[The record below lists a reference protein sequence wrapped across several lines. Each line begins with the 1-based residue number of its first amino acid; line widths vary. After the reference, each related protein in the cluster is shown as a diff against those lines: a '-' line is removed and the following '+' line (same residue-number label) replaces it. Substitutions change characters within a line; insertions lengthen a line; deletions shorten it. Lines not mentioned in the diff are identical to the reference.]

1 MFLPETSKQ
10 AEQQASAWGA
20 SPGRLFRCRQACQD
34 REGNRRR
41 IAVASLLALCV
52 GSLLLLETGSL
63 GRLAESPI
71 SNPGRVLLVTAHPDD
86 EVIFFSST
94 ISALHASG
102 LEVFLLCLTNGD
114 AHGLGGV
121 RERELRAAAKALQI
135 DSLHLN
141 ILNDSRI
148 QDGHHEE
155 WEQEYVA
162 AVVRKEVRRLLINTI
177 ITFDPAG
184 VTGHKNHKGC
194 HDGVRQYVTACV
206 REEGMQRCPDAWSLT
221 TTDDVRTHLSIFDI
235 IPSAIDGHRGNE
247 SAMFLNHDLLG
258 MFKAMAAHK
267 SQSRWWR
274 HVLLTRYTFVNTLQ
288 RVQPLLTEW
297 TLPLPAPSGLAA
309 TAATAEEAGE
319 PQGDQVTTAAMTSGA
334 AAKRDKFMARMS
346 RRVMKNIRR

>member
-10 AEQQASAWGA
+10 AEQQEATWGA
-20 SPGRLFRCRQACQD
+20 GGGGLFRCRQRCQD
-34 REGNRRR
+34 SAGGRRR
-41 IAVASLLALCV
+41 VIIASLLALCV
-52 GSLLLLETGSL
+52 GSLLLLESGSV

-94 ISALHASG
+94 ITALHASG
-102 LEVFLLCLTNGD
+102 FQVFLLCLTNGD

-121 RERELRAAAKALQI
+121 RESELRAAAKALQI
-135 DSLHLN
+135 DSAHLS

-155 WEQEYVA
+155 WETEYVA
-162 AVVRKEVRRLLINTI
+162 GVVRKEVRRLLINTI

-194 HDGVRQYVTACV
+194 HDGVRQYVTECA
-206 REEGMQRCPDAWSLT
+206 REKGSRQCPEAWSLT
-221 TTDDVRTHLSIFDI
+221 TTDDMRTHLSFFDI
-235 IPSAIDGHRGNE
+235 VPSAIDGKRGNE
-247 SAMFLNHDLLG
+247 SAMFLNHDLVS

-288 RVQPLLTEW
+288 RVQPLLTDW
-297 TLPLPAPSGLAA
+297 ALPLPVPAALESGSNSDSNADIYTGAA
-309 TAATAEEAGE
+309 ASA
-319 PQGDQVTTAAMTSGA
+319 GA
-334 AAKRDKFMARMS
+334 AAKRDMFMARMS
-346 RRVMKNIRR
+346 RRVMRNRKSRRNIR